1 MKFTIKM
8 MEGRGR
14 EEEGEGRKER
24 EKQRDRQRQLGVQ
37 RAGERKMFSS
47 IPGL

>member
-47 IPGL
+47 ITGL